1 MKKITTVLIILI
13 LSFYQDAIYS
23 QVKRPVHFA
32 WLSDIH
38 VGSTNAAEDL
48 SRSVHDINSLSGVDF
63 VIISGDISQSGK
75 TSDLRLTKSILDS
88 LKMPYYIIPGNHDA
102 KWSESGATM
111 FSKIWKSDRFV
122 FERSGIKFIG
132 LYEGPLM
139 RMADGHF
146 APEDLR
152 WLDKVISQQKNKLQP
167 VIFVTHYPVDNEI
180 DNWFEFI
187 KRAKKL
193 NTQVVLVGHGHA
205 NREMNFEGIPG
216 IMGRSNLRAGKA
228 VGGYNLVEIKDD
240 SIFFSERIPESTTKP
255 VWAKVA
261 LGMKS
266 YKTDTTKYERPEFSI
281 NKKYPEIKE
290 KWRVETNYVIA
301 SAPLVWKDVVISC
314 DSKGEVNAFS
324 LNNGSKKWTFKTGS
338 GVYSSPDVYNDKVV
352 FASTD
357 GNIYC
362 INPKF
367 GKLLWKFKTGS
378 PIVAAPKIDSGIV
391 YIGSSEGKF
400 RAIDLKTG
408 KLVWTF
414 DKLGGFVETRPIIY
428 EGKVIFGA
436 WDSYLYA
443 LDKNNGNL
451 VWKWSNG
458 KSEILFSP
466 AACWPVATNE
476 KVFVVAPDRYMT
488 AINVSTGETIWRT
501 NKYQVREAI
510 GISEDGNTIHTRT
523 MNDTVLAF
531 SSKSSDPE
539 TIWVK
544 NAKYGY
550 DFDPSMTIEK
560 QGTAFFGTR
569 NGFVYAIDAKTGETN
584 WIYRT
589 GTGSVN
595 TVFPLSK
602 DKVIISNMDG
612 SLMLL
617 EKGNK

>member
-367 GKLLWKFKTGS
+367 GKLLWKF
-378 PIVAAPKIDSGIV
+378 
-391 YIGSSEGKF
+391 
-400 RAIDLKTG
+400 
-408 KLVWTF
+408 
-414 DKLGGFVETRPIIY
+414 
-428 EGKVIFGA
+428 
-436 WDSYLYA
+436 
-443 LDKNNGNL
+443 
-451 VWKWSNG
+451 
-458 KSEILFSP
+458 
-466 AACWPVATNE
+466 
-476 KVFVVAPDRYMT
+476 
-488 AINVSTGETIWRT
+488 
-501 NKYQVREAI
+501 
-510 GISEDGNTIHTRT
+510 
-523 MNDTVLAF
+523 
-531 SSKSSDPE
+531 
-539 TIWVK
+539 
-544 NAKYGY
+544 
-550 DFDPSMTIEK
+550 
-560 QGTAFFGTR
+560 
-569 NGFVYAIDAKTGETN
+569 
-584 WIYRT
+584 
-589 GTGSVN
+589 
-595 TVFPLSK
+595 
-602 DKVIISNMDG
+602 
-612 SLMLL
+612 
-617 EKGNK
+617 